1 MQCLNNACIKLILF
15 IILLNSRFSDNMDL
29 WNDYISFLKD
39 KKATSTLNTVFG
51 RALCL
56 HPKNESLWLQAAVFE
71 INENR

>member
-1 MQCLNNACIKLILF
+1 
-15 IILLNSRFSDNMDL
+15 MDL